1 MAIKEV
7 KLDEISLNNF
17 SPTQAK
23 MKDLQHLLKEER
35 EVDQSIKKFF
45 PLKEYGQLDE
55 RLKIYG
61 SLALIEGFQNV
72 NDDKYD
78 QPDKKLKDIKFEGF
92 TEQNNIILKFL
103 EDGEFL
109 QDTVAEGEYSFT
121 NDFLNHFFQMGYF
134 SKFCFKHG
142 YQDLLSS
149 CIDELMEKRKEADS
163 QYRLIM
169 KDEKH
174 YIRGLTSTKYNN
186 YDNHIAIYLT
196 LLSLHA
202 YAKKENVYFKI
213 THARLTDSD
222 IEIFIE
228 QETPT
233 NIPDIGNIYFGV
245 YVSNN
250 EIGKKAF
257 SIELI
262 YKFVDLDGES
272 YRAFS
277 SENVFKINH
286 STSLKNVQKQLE
298 NINNLEKIKKETLEQ
313 IHYVINNPEV
323 DDNTL
328 YEMVYREIDRR
339 TRIFSSNTRKN
350 ARELYDESHINN
362 KMTIIKIFHQIT
374 QITDNDEEKLNL
386 ERIYHDVLIRMNK
399 RKAKNNE

>member
-1 MAIKEV
+1 M
-7 KLDEISLNNF
+7 
-17 SPTQAK
+17 
-23 MKDLQHLLKEER
+23 
-35 EVDQSIKKFF
+35 
-45 PLKEYGQLDE
+45 
-55 RLKIYG
+55 
-61 SLALIEGFQNV
+61 

-92 TEQNNIILKFL
+92 TKQNNILLKFL
-103 EDGEFL
+103 EDGESL

-142 YQDLLSS
+142 YHDLLSRT
-149 CIDELMEKRKEADS
+149 IDELMEKRKEADS

-174 YIRGLTSTKYNN
+174 FIRGLTSTKYNN
-186 YDNHIAIYLT
+186 YDNHIVIYLT

-202 YAKKENVYFKI
+202 YAKKENVYFKV
-213 THARLTDSD
+213 TSAKLTDSD

-228 QETPT
+228 QEIPT
-233 NIPDIGNIYFGV
+233 HVSDLGEIYFGV

-257 SIELI
+257 LMELI
-262 YKFVDLDGES
+262 YKFIDKDGIS

-277 SENVFKINH
+277 SENVFKIIH

-298 NINNLEKIKKETLEQ
+298 NINNLEKLKQVTLEQ
-313 IHYVINNPEV
+313 VNYMINHPEV

-328 YEMVYREIDRR
+328 YEMVYREINRR
-339 TRIFSSNTRKN
+339 TKIFSSDT
-350 ARELYDESHINN
+350 HN
-362 KMTIIKIFHQIT
+362 K
-374 QITDNDEEKLNL
+374 
-386 ERIYHDVLIRMNK
+386 
-399 RKAKNNE
+399 A